1 MNWWHNI
8 PFFLIWCPLLLSSVT
23 AVLKPRYAKKL
34 ALGLPLIGT
43 TASAILLVFT
53 IRDGG
58 SFLYSLGEF
67 GAPFGNELRAGQLE
81 VLVATA
87 FCAILFLSLL
97 GGYKRLD
104 VHIA

>member
-43 TASAILLVFT
+43 IASAILLFFT
-53 IRDGG
+53 IREGG
-58 SFLYSLGEF
+58 SFGPPQTGDKVHGPET
-67 GAPFGNELRAGQLE
+67 GHLR
-81 VLVATA
+81 TA
-87 FCAILFLSLL
+87 FDCGTYRSRPSQSALPDATTITE
-97 GGYKRLD
+97 
-104 VHIA
+104 A